1 MKLVTKKQENMFA
14 RLPHFMKGRQA
25 NINQLENYQYMI
37 WFCDNFSLKIKLGSQ
52 EIFNF
57 GAIISMNTCYF
68 SK

>member
-1 MKLVTKKQENMFA
+1 MKLVTKKQENMLA
-14 RLPHFMKGRQA
+14 RLPNFVKGRQA

-37 WFCDNFSLKIKLGSQ
+37 WLCDNFSLKIKLASQ
-52 EIFNF
+52 GIFKF